1 MSRYVP
7 AAGVGVGRMFL
18 VAIVLASA
26 LAVPPLGGRLG
37 ALAEVRLRLPWLL
50 PAALAL
56 QVLAISL
63 PGVPDRLR
71 PPLHVASYLVAG
83 AFLVANRRLPG
94 APVVALGAAANLLAI
109 AANGGVMPAS
119 PAAVAA
125 AGLPPDPGGFA
136 NSAVLAD
143 PRLAFLGDVFAI
155 PRGWPLANVFSVGDV
170 LIAVGA
176 VVAVH
181 GICGSRPPW
190 RRR

>member
-1 MSRYVP
+1 
-7 AAGVGVGRMFL
+7 MFL

-26 LAVPPLGGRLG
+26 LAVPLLGGRLR

-56 QVLAISL
+56 QVLAINL

-83 AFLVANRRLPG
+83 TFLAANRRLPG
-94 APVVALGAAANLLAI
+94 ALVVVLGAALNLLAI
-109 AANGGVMPAS
+109 VANGGVMPAS
-119 PAAVAA
+119 PEAVAA
-125 AGLPPDPGGFA
+125 AGLPPDPPGFA
-136 NSAVLAD
+136 NSAVLPD

-155 PRGWPLANVFSVGDV
+155 PRSWPLANVFSVGDV

-176 VVAVH
+176 AAAVQ

-190 RRR
+190 RRRR

>member
-1 MSRYVP
+1 
-7 AAGVGVGRMFL
+7 MFL

-26 LAVPPLGGRLG
+26 LAVPLLGGRLG

-50 PAALAL
+50 PAALAM
-56 QVLAISL
+56 QVVALDL
-63 PGVPDRLR
+63 PGVPGRLR

-94 APVVALGAAANLLAI
+94 MLLVGLGAAANLLAI
-109 AANGGVMPAS
+109 GVNGGVMPAS
-119 PAAVAA
+119 PAALAA
-125 AGLPPDPGGFA
+125 AGLPPDPPGFA

-181 GICGSRPPW
+181 GVCGSRLPW
-190 RRR
+190 RRPR

>member
-1 MSRYVP
+1 
-7 AAGVGVGRMFL
+7 MFL

-26 LAVPPLGGRLG
+26 LAVPLLGGRLG

-50 PAALAL
+50 PAALAM
-56 QVLAISL
+56 QVVALDL
-63 PGVPDRLR
+63 PGVPGRLR

-94 APVVALGAAANLLAI
+94 MLLVGLGAAANLLAI
-109 AANGGVMPAS
+109 GVNGGVMPAS
-119 PAAVAA
+119 PAALAA
-125 AGLPPDPGGFA
+125 AGLPLDPPGFA

-155 PRGWPLANVFSVGDV
+155 PAGWPLANVFSVGDV
-170 LIAVGA
+170 LIAIGA

-181 GICGSRPPW
+181 GICGSRLPW
-190 RRR
+190 RRGR

>member
-1 MSRYVP
+1 
-7 AAGVGVGRMFL
+7 MFL

-26 LAVPPLGGRLG
+26 LAVPLLGGRLG

-50 PAALAL
+50 PAALAM
-56 QVLAISL
+56 QVVALDL
-63 PGVPDRLR
+63 PGVPGRLR

-94 APVVALGAAANLLAI
+94 MPLVGLGAAANLLAI
-109 AANGGVMPAS
+109 GVNGGVMPAS
-119 PAAVAA
+119 PAALAA
-125 AGLPPDPGGFA
+125 AGLPLDPPGFA

-170 LIAVGA
+170 LIAIGA

-181 GICGSRPPW
+181 GICGSRLPW
-190 RRR
+190 RRGR

>member
-1 MSRYVP
+1 
-7 AAGVGVGRMFL
+7 MFL
-18 VAIVLASA
+18 VAIVLAGA
-26 LAVPPLGGRLG
+26 LAVPLLGGRLG

-56 QVLAISL
+56 QVVAISL
-63 PGVPDRLR
+63 PGVPGRLR

-94 APVVALGAAANLLAI
+94 MLVVGLGTAANLLAI

-119 PAAVAA
+119 PDALAT
-125 AGLPPDPGGFA
+125 AGLPPDPAGFA
-136 NSAVLAD
+136 NSAALAE

-155 PRGWPLANVFSVGDV
+155 PSGWPLANVFSVGDV
-170 LIAVGA
+170 VIALGA
-176 VVAVH
+176 VLAVH

-190 RRR
+190 RHRG

>member
-1 MSRYVP
+1 
-7 AAGVGVGRMFL
+7 MFL

-26 LAVPPLGGRLG
+26 LAVPLLGGRLG

-50 PAALAL
+50 PAALAM
-56 QVLAISL
+56 QVVALDL
-63 PGVPDRLR
+63 PGVPGRLR

-94 APVVALGAAANLLAI
+94 MPLVGLGAAANLLAI
-109 AANGGVMPAS
+109 GVNGGVMPAS
-119 PAAVAA
+119 RAALAA
-125 AGLPPDPGGFA
+125 AGLPLDPPGFA

-170 LIAVGA
+170 LIAIGA

-181 GICGSRPPW
+181 GICGSRLPW
-190 RRR
+190 RRRR

>member
-1 MSRYVP
+1 
-7 AAGVGVGRMFL
+7 MFL

-26 LAVPPLGGRLG
+26 LAVPLLGGRLG

-50 PAALAL
+50 PAALAM
-56 QVLAISL
+56 QVVALDL
-63 PGVPDRLR
+63 PGVPGRLR

-94 APVVALGAAANLLAI
+94 MLLVGLGAAANLLAI
-109 AANGGVMPAS
+109 GVNGGVMPAS
-119 PAAVAA
+119 PAALAA
-125 AGLPPDPGGFA
+125 AGLPLDPPGFA

-170 LIAVGA
+170 LIAIGA
-176 VVAVH
+176 VVVVH
-181 GICGSRPPW
+181 GICGSRLPW
-190 RRR
+190 RRGR